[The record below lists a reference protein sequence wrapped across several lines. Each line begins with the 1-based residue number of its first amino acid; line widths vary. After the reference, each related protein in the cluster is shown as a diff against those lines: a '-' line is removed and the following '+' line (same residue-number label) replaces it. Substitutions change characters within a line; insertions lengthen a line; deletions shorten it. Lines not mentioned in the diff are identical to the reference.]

1 MLGDRCAPRLQGY
14 ISAEELLNIPELSIN
29 PLTRR
34 LERMFDS
41 VNFKVPGAGSDLQA
55 AACCDRRHTASR
67 SCSQGKAGRLK
78 HVRLFGRQ
86 IICCRP

>member
-1 MLGDRCAPRLQGY
+1 MTPDFVVHPAGLSLGEGEKFLLKICGMPYGSGWCITFSFAEQGY

-41 VNFKVPGAGSDLQA
+41 VNFKVGASPSL
-55 AACCDRRHTASR
+55 
-67 SCSQGKAGRLK
+67 
-78 HVRLFGRQ
+78 
-86 IICCRP
+86 

>member
-1 MLGDRCAPRLQGY
+1 MTYLSAMQGY

-41 VNFKVPGAGSDLQA
+41 VNFKVLGAPYSSAHDMKPLRMPLQ
-55 AACCDRRHTASR
+55 
-67 SCSQGKAGRLK
+67 L
-78 HVRLFGRQ
+78 
-86 IICCRP
+86 

>member
-1 MLGDRCAPRLQGY
+1 MQGY

-41 VNFKVPGAGSDLQA
+41 VNFKVLGVSD
-55 AACCDRRHTASR
+55 
-67 SCSQGKAGRLK
+67 G
-78 HVRLFGRQ
+78 FGT
-86 IICCRP
+86 